1 MKSDL
6 LQDAIGEVRDD
17 YIQDADLAP
26 VRKKSGWLKWG
37 AMAACLCL
45 VLAAAIF
52 GPEDQT
58 PADAPMPAETDSQ
71 GAAAQATEGLYI
83 PAVELPEN
91 SAGVVYDV
99 IGLVVYNGAIYTQA
113 EDYFGDVAQRVD
125 ALVGD
130 YLGYASGTIDE
141 WSEQEQYA
149 QNFASTVSGEVYA
162 VNGYDTDFR
171 ICIRTEVEGEN
182 GEPVLWIQFLDRLNG
197 ITLTTGED
205 LFASRLHIRG
215 NVERIQWQSHDDW
228 NWDNGNL
235 QDAALDPDLWDEFL
249 RQMEA
254 GTFLCTWD
262 SGSQQTDPTSGE
274 ASIYATP
281 HQAHLILTM
290 KDNTSVRLRLIDG
303 GYVGYDALGWYFV
316 RIPGEVFD
324 AVYDACGGT

>member
-6 LQDAIGEVRDD
+6 LQDAIGAVRDD

-26 VRKKSGWLKWG
+26 ARKKRGWLKWG

-45 VLAAAIF
+45 VLAATIF
-52 GPEDQT
+52 GLKNQT
-58 PADAPMPAETDSQ
+58 TTEAPTPSGEEFQ
-71 GAAAQATEGLYI
+71 GAAAQISEGLYI
-83 PAVELPEN
+83 PAVELPET
-91 SAGVVYDV
+91 SDDAVYDM

-113 EDYFGDVAQRVD
+113 EDYFGDAAQRVD
-125 ALVGD
+125 DLVGD
-130 YLGYASGTIDE
+130 YLGYASGSIDE
-141 WSEQEQYA
+141 WSEPEQYT
-149 QNFASTVSGEVYA
+149 QNFASSVSGEVYA

-182 GEPVLWIQFLDRLNG
+182 GEPVLWIQFLDHLNG
-197 ITLTTGED
+197 ITLKTGED

-228 NWDNGNL
+228 NWGGSNL
-235 QDAALDPDLWDEFL
+235 QDAELDPDLWDEFL

-254 GTFLCTWD
+254 GTFLCARN
-262 SGSQQTDPTSGE
+262 SGNQQTDPTSGE
-274 ASIYATP
+274 ASIYDTP
-281 HQAHLILTM
+281 NQAHLILTM
-290 KDNTSVRLRLIDG
+290 ADNTSVRLRLIAG